1 MPFYPSNAEVVLTP
15 DKCLLALK
23 LRAHTGIHGSSL
35 FSRQVVSDSATPWT
49 AALLTSLTFSVS
61 WSLLRLLS
69 IELVMPVAPSPP
81 AFSLSQHQSLFQRVN
96 SLHQVAK
103 ILERQLQQ
111 QSSQMNIWG
120 RFPLGLT
127 SLIQPAQHFTWCT
140 LHVS

>member
-23 LRAHTGIHGSSL
+23 LQAHTGIHGSSL

-69 IELVMPVAPSPP
+69 IELVMPYILSCTYKKHFISFPGPVRRMLLNPS
-81 AFSLSQHQSLFQRVN
+81 SVCLS
-96 SLHQVAK
+96 K
-103 ILERQLQQ
+103 
-111 QSSQMNIWG
+111 
-120 RFPLGLT
+120 T
-127 SLIQPAQHFTWCT
+127 D
-140 LHVS
+140 